1 MCFFL
6 PSQSL
11 ATLPSL
17 AIYSAYIYIF
27 HYISM
32 IMYMGTLR
40 EHTYIYISL
49 YNYLS
54 IYIYITLYAT
64 IDISIYIY
72 K

>member
-1 MCFFL
+1 MRFFL

-17 AIYSAYIYIF
+17 AIYSAYIF

-40 EHTYIYISL
+40 EHTHT
-49 YNYLS
+49 
-54 IYIYITLYAT
+54 YIYIT
-64 IDISIYIY
+64 I
-72 K
+72 